1 MQMVTGYHNRSR
13 NKGATLSPASGQAIN
28 LTTPVTYTVKTVDA
42 TRDYIVS
49 VIFKRSISQQ
59 LWDAVTEISDV
70 VDHQIS
76 HGHKLH

>member
-1 MQMVTGYHNRSR
+1 MQLVTGYHNRSR

-70 VDHQIS
+70 VDHQTS
-76 HGHKLH
+76 YGRKLR

>member
-1 MQMVTGYHNRSR
+1 MQLVTGYNNRSR
-13 NKGATLSPASGQAIN
+13 NKGATPSPASGQAIN

-42 TRDYIVS
+42 TRDYIDN

-70 VDHQIS
+70 VDHQTS
-76 HGHKLH
+76 YGRKLR